1 MRRVA
6 ALVLPLL
13 ACEVVRQRASS
24 PITGPLAVI
33 VEPAANAEIEGRG
46 EGSAARP
53 VEATATLDLVD
64 DEARRYGV
72 RPGMK
77 VTEACALV
85 AGLSVHRVTL
95 AEVEAALGRIAEL
108 ASPLAPLTSIRLEIK
123 DISGDA
129 RATDPLAR
137 CFDTIWLDVTG
148 AAHLV
153 GGEEALSD
161 ELVQRAASLGHRG
174 RAAIADGPRIAEAI
188 ARFAPGH
195 AAHRVVAPGD
205 GVRALAELPVA
216 ALPVDSATV
225 AWFLRLGLV
234 TVGDLVRLPRAAL
247 AARLPH
253 AAPLVLELISG
264 RDPAPLV
271 PFEPPRVLIES
282 ASFDDGVEHTEA
294 LLFVLR
300 GMASRLSARLIAR
313 GEACSRLEIE
323 LVLDRSIAALRAVS
337 VESSPKPRGVKLS
350 LVVGSPAERPTA
362 PASPPVHRSVDA
374 RREREGKAAPRLHL
388 AIDLPAPLAAE
399 ADLVR
404 ALRARLERV
413 DLAAPVVSM
422 RLVIPALA
430 RARRVQLDLSRGS
443 AADPDALPTLLAELS
458 AEIGA
463 ERLGVL
469 TMIDAHTPERQ
480 SGLVA
485 ADLGRDVRYVA
496 PAPHHPFGRVTRLLP
511 APVPLGEVGL
521 SRVVAVDQA
530 LMSVDARRFVL
541 RLDEVGW
548 WTRTPLS
555 RDYLT
560 AMFVAPPLAGQ
571 ALVYVEQ
578 RTGHGFLQ
586 GWLE

>member
-24 PITGPLAVI
+24 AVIGPLAVI
-33 VEPAANAEIEGRG
+33 VEPEANAEIEGG
-46 EGSAARP
+46 ARP
-53 VEATATLDLVD
+53 VGHETGPRSRPVDASATLDLVD

-95 AEVEAALGRIAEL
+95 AEVEAALGRVAEL
-108 ASPLAPLTSIRLEIK
+108 ASSLAPITSIRLESK
-123 DISGDA
+123 ALAGGGMTA
-129 RATDPLAR
+129 DPLAR

-174 RAAIADGPRIAEAI
+174 CAAIADGPRIAEAI

-195 AAHRVVAPGD
+195 AAQRIVPAGD
-205 GVRALAELPVA
+205 SARALAELPVA
-216 ALPVDSATV
+216 ALPVDSAMV
-225 AWFLRLGLV
+225 GWFLRLGLV

-253 AAPLVLELISG
+253 AAPLVLELIAG

-271 PFEPPRVLIES
+271 PFEPPRILIES

-300 GMASRLSARLIAR
+300 GMASRLSARLAAR
-313 GEACSRLEIE
+313 GEACSRLEVE

-337 VESSPKPRGVKLS
+337 VEPPKPRGAAKLS
-350 LVVGSPAERPTA
+350 LVVDAAAR
-362 PASPPVHRSVDA
+362 PPVEPANRAVGEA
-374 RREREGKAAPRLHL
+374 RRDGPMLHL
-388 AIDLPAPLAAE
+388 AVDLPAHLVAE

-404 ALRARLERV
+404 ALRVRLERV

-422 RLVIPALA
+422 RVVIPAIA

-458 AEIGA
+458 AEIGV

-469 TMIDAHTPERQ
+469 AALDAHAPERQ

-485 ADLGRDVRYVA
+485 PDLSRDRPYTA
-496 PAPHHPFGRVTRLLP
+496 PPPHHPFGRVTRLLP
-511 APVPLGEVGL
+511 DPVPLGEFGL

-530 LMSVDARRFVL
+530 LMAVDARRFVL

-548 WTRTPLS
+548 WTAAPLS

-560 AMFVAPPLAGQ
+560 AMFAAPPLAGE
-571 ALVYVEQ
+571 ALVYVDRQ
-578 RTGHGFLQ
+578 RGLGFLQ